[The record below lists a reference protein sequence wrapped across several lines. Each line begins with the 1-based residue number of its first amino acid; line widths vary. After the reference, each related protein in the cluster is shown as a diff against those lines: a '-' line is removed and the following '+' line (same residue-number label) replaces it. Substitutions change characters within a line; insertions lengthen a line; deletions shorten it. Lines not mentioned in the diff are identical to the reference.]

1 MPKGEKWTSSVCP
14 RCTSSIGQALV
25 LIMLS
30 CGVRELCSNGWPI
43 TAASQP
49 ASQRTSERELESKL
63 SGIALISIAAF
74 KRTSVVLMMLQVEV
88 CLLQVCNNS

>member
-1 MPKGEKWTSSVCP
+1 LFRWLAHHC
-14 RCTSSIGQALV
+14 
-25 LIMLS
+25 
-30 CGVRELCSNGWPI
+30 
-43 TAASQP
+43 SQP

-88 CLLQVCNNS
+88 CLLHVCNNS